1 MVAFDLWKEAFIF
14 AIVFAPI
21 VIIPCILVAI
31 MGRKMI
37 DQLGLRPTQTPIIQM
52 SIFWKLVMIEVV
64 TFLFLI
70 AFFQFFSANK

>member
-21 VIIPCILVAI
+21 IIIPCVLVAL

-37 DQLGLRPTQTPIIQM
+37 DQLGRYPTQTPIIQM
-52 SIFWKLVMIEVV
+52 SIFWKLVVV
-64 TFLFLI
+64 EIITFFCLI